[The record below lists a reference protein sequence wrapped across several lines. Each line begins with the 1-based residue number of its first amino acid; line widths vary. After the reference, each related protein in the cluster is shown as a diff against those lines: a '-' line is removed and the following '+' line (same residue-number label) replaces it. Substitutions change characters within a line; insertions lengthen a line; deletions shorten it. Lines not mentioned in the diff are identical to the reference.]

1 MNKLITTLLVGT
13 VISGCAGSANHKILT
28 AYEAGDVELSCS
40 DIDSELTR
48 AQDVINSVNKD
59 KSDVNGADVVDAVL
73 WFPFNLIAKSANY
86 KDALEAADKR
96 IARLTELKREKGC

>member
-1 MNKLITTLLVGT
+1 MMNKLISTLLVSM

-28 AYEAGDVELSCS
+28 AYEAGDLELSCGE
-40 DIDSELTR
+40 IDTELTK
-48 AQDVINSVNKD
+48 AQDVIDGVNKD
-59 KSDVNGADVVDAVL
+59 KSDVNVVDAVL

-96 IARLTELKREKGC
+96 IEHLTELKQEKGC